1 MAKKELCHRVER
13 SQQELDYWSSRA
25 DEMRSVLDR
34 LETDYLTHR
43 TDCFLVR
50 QRHLMEVVERALVI
64 VDSLEG
70 RGGGGP
76 ASDADA
82 GSTSPSTSGR
92 SSPTESSSLL
102 PAPQPSSTAMAADYS
117 RNMQRLAAR
126 SRLKCT
132 MQCIHSLTKMILLIS
147 TRHRVSLLG
156 IMKHYKV
163 VYCRMHKIYK

>member
-1 MAKKELCHRVER
+1 MGKKELRHRMER
-13 SQQELDYWSSRA
+13 SQQELDYWRSRA
-25 DEMRSVLDR
+25 EEMRSVLDR

-50 QRHLMEVVERALVI
+50 QRRLMEVVERTLVI

-76 ASDADA
+76 VSDADA

-92 SSPTESSSLL
+92 STPTESESSSLL
-102 PAPQPSSTAMAADYS
+102 AAPQPSSTAMAADLS

-126 SRLKCT
+126 SRLNCT
-132 MQCIHSLTKMILLIS
+132 TKIIF
-147 TRHRVSLLG
+147 
-156 IMKHYKV
+156 ID
-163 VYCRMHKIYK
+163 